1 MGYYWFNREKI
12 LKDAW
17 NKYYN
22 KGGKQNPGKYYAAS
36 KEILRNKK

>member
-17 NKYYN
+17 NKIIMTEVN
-22 KGGKQNPGKYYAAS
+22 KNLGSIMP
-36 KEILRNKK
+36 LTKKF